1 MNETIIKLAREII
14 NKGYTEV
21 LTHPESSKAISLL
34 EKAIRKENEK
44 LNGKNIYCM
53 HSVTACNSCKDNYM
67 RVDYDYETAQ
77 KMIDEYCY

>member
-1 MNETIIKLAREII
+1 MNDTIIKLAREII

-21 LTHPESSKAISLL
+21 LSHPESGKALSLL

-53 HSVTACNSCKDNYM
+53 HGVTGCNWCKDNSM
-67 RVDYDYETAQ
+67 TVNYDYETAQ